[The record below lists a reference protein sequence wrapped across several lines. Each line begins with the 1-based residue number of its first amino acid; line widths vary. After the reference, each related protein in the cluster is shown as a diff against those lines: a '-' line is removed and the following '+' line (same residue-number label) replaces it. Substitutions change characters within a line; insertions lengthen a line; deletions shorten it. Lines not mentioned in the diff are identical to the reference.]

1 MKAMTV
7 IPSPTTIIAY
17 TTKMIF
23 LIDEPLNNVI
33 RQINDLKN
41 LRVGTADFITFS
53 SLVSSFMTSPAVI
66 LGFLRARIFKNNL
79 RKLAGYIH

>member
-1 MKAMTV
+1 MTV

-41 LRVGTADFITFS
+41 LRVGTSDFITFS